1 MTLTSCPS
9 FQCEKCSSFF
19 ENVEIFTSWR
29 AQSTESETRSC
40 RLLSPAGIGVWSLLC
55 WTLHKLTSCE
65 LSDWNPW
72 KNKNVTHELLQ
83 NLWALIYWRSSGTRK
98 KNQSTI
104 CNTFMCIKSSEKPM
118 FHQLKILLNE
128 GWNINMD
135 PARIRGHL
143 INPSLYIILSNSS
156 GGWVKGLIDHDGDFP
171 RQNSL

>member
-1 MTLTSCPS
+1 MG
-9 FQCEKCSSFF
+9 
-19 ENVEIFTSWR
+19 VSWR
-29 AQSTESETRSC
+29 WHLAHHFYVKSAALFSRWNWSMEFTLLNSAQTHFI
-40 RLLSPAGIGVWSLLC
+40 PD
-55 WTLHKLTSCE
+55 SCE

-118 FHQLKILLNE
+118 FHQLKTLLNE